1 MASTLTILR
10 STDAQWPA
18 GRVVPL
24 PEDGL
29 GFWSVR
35 GTLLTRPLS
44 ASEVFLRFIADED
57 GFRAEPGRGGFSMHV
72 NGVRGASSRLA
83 HGDVIGVERF
93 VFRYQTHDWPGP
105 FDAAREA
112 TLAEADDAGWA
123 VYADWLVE
131 QGSRQGALFTS
142 EPDVDEQARWLWPL
156 AIELQDA
163 RVDAL
168 FRRGRVH
175 ALTVRDPRL
184 LPISLTEALA
194 LGEPVRALKHL
205 SWLQPPQVRGSELED
220 KVAATLRD
228 LAAIGTPPS
237 LETVSLG
244 LTTQWEGLVDEASL
258 SLVQTT
264 FPRWST
270 TPASLLT
277 TQRTPG
283 EARLELISPVPVL
296 RGTDATKPL
305 VLKEGESFSVRLL
318 ANGEVLVRRGP
329 PQLREDAVR
338 VSLGHDGCRVLAPI
352 NRPRVSLPRLGGR
365 QLAFFHLAP
374 GDLVELVP
382 GLRARF
388 VRD

>member
-1 MASTLTILR
+1 MSSFLTVLR
-10 STDAQWPA
+10 STDARWPA

-24 PEDGL
+24 DVEGL

-35 GTLLTRPLS
+35 GELLTRPLS
-44 ASEVFLRFIADED
+44 SPEVFLRFIADER

-72 NGVRGASSRLA
+72 NGVRGASSPLA

-93 VFRYQTHDWPGP
+93 VFRYQTRPWPGP

-112 TLAEADDAGWA
+112 TLADDDDAGWA

-131 QGSRQGALFTS
+131 QGSRQGALFTT

-156 AIELQDA
+156 AIELQEA

-168 FRRGRVH
+168 FRHGRVH

-184 LPISLTEALA
+184 LPVSLAETLA
-194 LGEPVRALKHL
+194 MGAPVRALRHL
-205 SWLQPPQVRGSELED
+205 SWLQPPQVRGADLAD
-220 KVAATLRD
+220 KVAATLGD
-228 LAAIGTPPS
+228 LAAIGQPPS
-237 LETVSLG
+237 LETLSLG
-244 LTTQWEGLVDEASL
+244 LTTHWEGLVDEASL
-258 SLVQTT
+258 ASMHAT
-264 FPRWST
+264 FPRWRT
-270 TPASLLT
+270 TAASLLT
-277 TQRTPG
+277 TQRAPG
-283 EARLELISPVPVL
+283 EARLELISPVPVVF
-296 RGTDATKPL
+296 GADATQL
-305 VLKEGESFSVRLL
+305 LIIKEGESFSVRLL
-318 ANGEVLVRRGP
+318 ARGEVLVRRGP

-352 NRPRVSLPRLGGR
+352 NRPRVSLPRLAGR

-374 GDLVELVP
+374 GDVVELVP

-388 VRD
+388 VRE

>member
-10 STDAQWPA
+10 STDAQWPP

-24 PEDGL
+24 EVDGL
-29 GFWSVR
+29 GLWSVR
-35 GTLLTRPLS
+35 GALLTRSLTS
-44 ASEVFLRFIADED
+44 SEVFLRIVADGD

-72 NGVRGASSRLA
+72 NGVRGASSQLA

-112 TLAEADDAGWA
+112 TLSEADDAGWA

-168 FRRGRVH
+168 FRHGRVH

-184 LPISLTEALA
+184 LPIALTEALA
-194 LGEPVRALKHL
+194 LGEAVRALKHL
-205 SWLQPPQVRGSELED
+205 SWLQPPQVRGANLED

-228 LAAIGTPPS
+228 LATIGTPPS

-244 LTTQWEGLVDEASL
+244 LTTHWEGRVDEASL

-296 RGTDATKPL
+296 RGADPTQPL
-305 VLKEGESFSVRLL
+305 AVKEGESFSVRLL

-388 VRD
+388 VRE